1 MLTDWR
7 VAAAAAI
14 FCTGLLV
21 TCIETSAQSMPKD
34 VAARTEIYAIPS
46 LTISDQQFL
55 TGDANGKQVTVAGE
69 FRIAQGSGK
78 LPVVVLMHGSSGVGA
93 GMDPWVR
100 HFNAMGISTFVID
113 GFSGRGLTAVGPNQ
127 ALLGRLNFIVD
138 IYRSLEIL
146 AKHPRVDPDRIVLMG
161 FSRGGQAALYASLD
175 RFHKLW
181 NKSGAQFAAYI
192 PFYPDCSTSY
202 ATDTETVARPI
213 RIFHGTPDDYNPV
226 ASCKAYLARLQ
237 EAKRDVALT
246 EYPDS
251 AHGFDAGLLGLS
263 TVAVSANA
271 QSARNCRLKEGEG
284 GVSDERRHQGALHLQ
299 GRLHRA
305 QSACRRQPGDRP
317 GSAQGGER
325 FPAGAA
331 QAGVA
336 ARWNPPHD
344 PAALKPMNRRGLGVD
359 CLNRNGGPSRCLD
372 PISPERRC
380 CSHRYPCP
388 AARPWPHLSPP
399 SPPWRVHG
407 LAAACSAPPTANRSN
422 CVAAHRTTSPEPAT
436 SFGSI

>member
-1 MLTDWR
+1 
-7 VAAAAAI
+7 
-14 FCTGLLV
+14 
-21 TCIETSAQSMPKD
+21 
-34 VAARTEIYAIPS
+34 
-46 LTISDQQFL
+46 
-55 TGDANGKQVTVAGE
+55 
-69 FRIAQGSGK
+69 
-78 LPVVVLMHGSSGVGA
+78 MHGSSGVGA

-237 EAKRDVALT
+237 EAKRDVVLT

-251 AHGFDAGLLGLS
+251 AHGFDAGLLG
-263 TVAVSANA
+263 A
-271 QSARNCRLKEGEG
+271 QHGRGFRQCPVRAELPPQGRRRRR
-284 GVSDERRHQGALHLQ
+284 SDERRYQGSHSPTRTPAS
-299 GRLHRA
+299 RSIRMSAAIRRPRRKRA
-305 QSACRRQPGDRP
+305 KR
-317 GSAQGGER
+317 
-325 FPAGAA
+325 
-331 QAGVA
+331 
-336 ARWNPPHD
+336 
-344 PAALKPMNRRGLGVD
+344 
-359 CLNRNGGPSRCLD
+359 
-372 PISPERRC
+372 
-380 CSHRYPCP
+380 
-388 AARPWPHLSPP
+388 
-399 SPPWRVHG
+399 
-407 LAAACSAPPTANRSN
+407 
-422 CVAAHRTTSPEPAT
+422 
-436 SFGSI
+436 